1 MIFPSH
7 RGNHLSTG
15 INCFYQPLVINNKQ
29 GSYMLPI
36 NLLKTWLE
44 IAHMNSQTYD
54 EAREVVMDKILTY
67 FHSQRHAELYV
78 YQYEN
83 QSE

>member
-1 MIFPSH
+1 
-7 RGNHLSTG
+7 
-15 INCFYQPLVINNKQ
+15 
-29 GSYMLPI
+29 MLPI

-44 IAHMNSQTYD
+44 IVHMNSQTYD

-83 QSE
+83 QSEWWNKTLKFAPKLIRAISR

>member
-1 MIFPSH
+1 
-7 RGNHLSTG
+7 
-15 INCFYQPLVINNKQ
+15 
-29 GSYMLPI
+29 MLPI